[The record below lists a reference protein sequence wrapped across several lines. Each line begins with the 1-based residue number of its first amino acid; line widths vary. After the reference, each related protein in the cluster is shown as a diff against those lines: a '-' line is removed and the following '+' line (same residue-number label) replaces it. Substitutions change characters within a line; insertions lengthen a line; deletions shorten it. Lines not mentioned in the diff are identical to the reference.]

1 MRDHRIDLRLITEV
15 LDVLHRHGFTRGDDE
30 HAGRAGFL
38 IGDLARIY
46 EGSQDHP
53 TGPTLNQ
60 APFPQPIP
68 EPPGQDNQAA
78 LSVPVSDLRTV
89 LAALDIAADHKR
101 DRAQMCPDCPDQ
113 SCPACQS
120 RLLDAEAYDQ
130 VAEQMCQA
138 ADTALAAHRDRAEPV
153 GPSAPPREPH
163 LAADKEVGQ

>member
-1 MRDHRIDLRLITEV
+1 MRDHRIGVRLITDV

-53 TGPTLNQ
+53 TRPTLTQ
-60 APFPQPIP
+60 APSPQPAP
-68 EPPGQDNQAA
+68 EPPGQDSQAA

-89 LAALDIAADHKR
+89 LAALDIAADYKR
-101 DRAQMCPDCPDQ
+101 DRAQMCPDCLDQ

-120 RLLDAEAYDQ
+120 RLQ
-130 VAEQMCQA
+130 
-138 ADTALAAHRDRAEPV
+138 T
-153 GPSAPPREPH
+153 PRPTTR
-163 LAADKEVGQ
+163 